1 MKHALRALALF
12 LALQPVLAVAQSKV
26 PLPYHTLWGRIGAQP
41 GDTGPGQAIPFASV
55 LPSLVGAQT
64 ANTIYAGPSSGGAAQ
79 PTFRA
84 QVGADLPNPGAS
96 SKGGVQSL
104 TCSASNWFSTL
115 STGGVFGCS
124 QPNFTDLAGSIA
136 AGQIPAA
143 VVALTKLATQNNN
156 TVVGNVSGGAA
167 SPIALTQTQ
176 LTALINAATA
186 SLSGALPAFPNNT
199 TTYFRGDGTYVTH
212 NCAALTDSSVGC
224 NAARGQLPGETST
237 GSASAGNVGEYTES
251 VINSGS
257 ATGLVTA
264 TAKTVTSISLTAGDW
279 DVDAVGYFL
288 PTGTTSLTYIN
299 ASIGT
304 VTNVQDATP
313 GRFNTLAMAA
323 FVPGVNAVAMPVPNY
338 RISVS
343 GPTTIFLVVQSVFT
357 VSTLGGYG
365 IVRARRVR

>member
-12 LALQPVLAVAQSKV
+12 LALQPVLAVAQSQV

-79 PTFRA
+79 PIFRA

-104 TCSASNWFSTL
+104 TCSASNWFNTL
-115 STGGVFGCS
+115 STGGVLGCS

-136 AGQIPAA
+136 AGQIPAG

-186 SLSGALPAFPNNT
+186 SLSGALPAWPNNT

-224 NAARGQLPGETST
+224 SAARGQLPGETTT
-237 GSASAGNVGEYTES
+237 GSASAGNVGEYIES
-251 VINSGS
+251 VIPSGS
-257 ATGLVTA
+257 AVAITSA
-264 TAKTVTSISLTAGDW
+264 TSKTITSIPLTAGDW
-279 DVDAVGYFL
+279 DVAANVTVL
-288 PTGTTSLTYIN
+288 PAATTSTTT
-299 ASIGT
+299 AFGGVST
-304 VTNVQDATP
+304 TT
-313 GRFNTLAMAA
+313 NTLDSSNGREVSWLGPATVAA
-323 FVPGVNAVAMPVPNY
+323 GNFWALAIQPV
-338 RISVS
+338 RFSVS
-343 GPTTIFLVVQSVFT
+343 GPTTIFLVANSTFT
-357 VSTLGGYG
+357 VSTSAAFG
-365 IVRARRVR
+365 IIRARRVR